1 MILSM
6 IILFGYLAFVVAKFG
21 IPKSIS
27 DSYYLL
33 GKQGWMFQVTLFL
46 VAFSVMPTLINKS
59 SEDTQFLAFLSCAG
73 LIFVGA
79 APFFKR
85 TFDGKIHFI
94 SAAICCVGLVLWQ
107 IFNACW
113 ITPLMCFLAV
123 LYPMIKDRKFMWW
136 LEIATIISA
145 YVSLLCF

>member
-6 IILFGYLAFVVAKFG
+6 IILFGYLALVVAKFG

-33 GKQGWMFQVTLFL
+33 GKKGWMFQVALFL
-46 VAFSVMPTLINKS
+46 TAFLVMPSLIDRS

-85 TFDGKIHFI
+85 TFDSKVHFI

-107 IFNACW
+107 IFNASW
-113 ITPLMCFLAV
+113 VTPLVCLLAV
-123 LYPMIKDRKFMWW
+123 LYPMFKDKKYMWW
-136 LEIATIISA
+136 LEIATIMSA
-145 YVSLLCF
+145 YVSLMCY